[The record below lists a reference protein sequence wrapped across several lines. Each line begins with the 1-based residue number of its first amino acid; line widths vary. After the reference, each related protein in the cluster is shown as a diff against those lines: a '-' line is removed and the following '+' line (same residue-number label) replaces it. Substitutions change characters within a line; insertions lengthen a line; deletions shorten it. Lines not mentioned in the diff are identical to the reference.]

1 MRDVHILQELLTQ
14 QCPEIHKKR
23 LTSLMVATSALLE
36 GDTLSLT
43 ALGRS
48 INGAASAK
56 HSSTPWTVGAVSLA
70 CKQPVRTQSHA
81 GHPHRLV

>member
-1 MRDVHILQELLTQ
+1 MRDVHILQELLAQ
-14 QCPEIHKKR
+14 QCPDIHKKR

-43 ALGRS
+43 ALGRC

-56 HSSTPWTVGAVSLA
+56 HSIKRIDRLLGNPPL
-70 CKQPVRTQSHA
+70 
-81 GHPHRLV
+81 HRERLPLFS